1 MPQFVD
7 RRHSPSPSHVE
18 PYRAYRAETLG
29 TRGSDDQSAVA
40 RDPRTRVYWQL
51 QQSLEISPHLASS
64 AGNGF
69 QSFIP
74 FHCSNRSLC
83 IYDPHSQASDTAALA
98 RAGRTPRNGHDL
110 PTGTLRVWLHL

>member
-29 TRGSDDQSAVA
+29 TRGSHDQNAVA

-74 FHCSNRSLC
+74 FHCSNRSLY
-83 IYDPHSQASDTAALA
+83 IYDPHSHASDTPALA
-98 RAGRTPRNGHDL
+98 RTRTTPTKAHAL
-110 PTGTLRVWLHL
+110 PT